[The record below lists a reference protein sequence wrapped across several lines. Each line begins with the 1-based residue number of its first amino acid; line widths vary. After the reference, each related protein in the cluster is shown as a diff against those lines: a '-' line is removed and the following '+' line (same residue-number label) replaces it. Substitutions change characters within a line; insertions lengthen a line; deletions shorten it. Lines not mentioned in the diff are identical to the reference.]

1 MKKKGYGRHPKFRI
15 VKVSPKGTT
24 TVLGTAASKDAIMR
38 KAERTAGPFE
48 VQQLELGEI
57 DFDEYM
63 GYQPKRPHWRK
74 VYSKPAYVSPAR
86 LPNPPAVTD
95 RALRYRA
102 NSAMPESPD
111 VCIYCGAEGPGLRLD
126 AEHINGLEEDTAP
139 DNLAK
144 ACRSCN
150 TTKGAFFAAEGIGRL
165 TRQYNP
171 TRPAGSMTEYV
182 ESVAALMGRNR
193 SQAPGRAI
201 ARIQATPPAARAK
214 YARALR
220 RIVNPEPV
228 PSYEQYAYGV
238 SIHSK
243 GEHDAGGAIIHA
255 TPPAKRREYARRL
268 YPVGAAKRRATLAA
282 RRQQIESRWD

>member
-1 MKKKGYGRHPKFRI
+1 
-15 VKVSPKGTT
+15 
-24 TVLGTAASKDAIMR
+24 
-38 KAERTAGPFE
+38 
-48 VQQLELGEI
+48 
-57 DFDEYM
+57 
-63 GYQPKRPHWRK
+63 
-74 VYSKPAYVSPAR
+74 
-86 LPNPPAVTD
+86 
-95 RALRYRA
+95 
-102 NSAMPESPD
+102 
-111 VCIYCGAEGPGLRLD
+111 
-126 AEHINGLEEDTAP
+126 
-139 DNLAK
+139 
-144 ACRSCN
+144 
-150 TTKGAFFAAEGIGRL
+150 
-165 TRQYNP
+165 
-171 TRPAGSMTEYV
+171 
-182 ESVAALMGRNR
+182 MGRNR